1 MSELCI
7 CIAGHIYIRYIRWC
21 SNCLLEP
28 ILIVMY
34 SPFVQFFI
42 VYLATYRHEVGRF
55 LRPFREHASID
66 DWRNVLKSLGVEAIL
81 PEKGPEC
88 GSDKRL
94 ILTFGITV
102 ILSASITL
110 MMVFV
115 LQKTPSLPP
124 LFRVALSIL
133 SQFIP
138 ATYFL
143 AFISKWYL
151 GPLPNPPKRM
161 LLRYP
166 RLGSRIR
173 HLMEDD

>member
-1 MSELCI
+1 
-7 CIAGHIYIRYIRWC
+7 
-21 SNCLLEP
+21 
-28 ILIVMY
+28 MY
-34 SPFVQFFI
+34 SPFLQFFI
-42 VYLATYRHEVGRF
+42 IYLAAYRQELSRF
-55 LRPFREHASID
+55 FRPFHEHASIN
-66 DWRNVLKSLGVEAIL
+66 DWRKVLKALGVEAIL
-81 PEKGPEC
+81 PEKGPEY

-102 ILSASITL
+102 ILSVSLTL
-110 MMVFV
+110 TMVFA
-115 LQKTPSLPP
+115 LQKALQLPP
-124 LFRVALSIL
+124 LFRVALPIL
-133 SQFIP
+133 FQFVP
-138 ATYFL
+138 ATYFF

>member
-1 MSELCI
+1 
-7 CIAGHIYIRYIRWC
+7 
-21 SNCLLEP
+21 
-28 ILIVMY
+28 MY
-34 SPFVQFFI
+34 SPVLQFFI
-42 VYLATYRHEVGRF
+42 IYLAAYRHEVGRF
-55 LRPFREHASID
+55 LRPFHEHASIN
-66 DWRNVLKSLGVEAIL
+66 DWRKVLKALEVEAIL

-88 GSDKRL
+88 ASDKRL

-102 ILSASITL
+102 ILSVSITL
-110 MMVFV
+110 TMVFA
-115 LQKTPSLPP
+115 LQKIPSLPP

-138 ATYFL
+138 ATYFF

-151 GPLPNPPKRM
+151 GPLPNQPRRM

-173 HLMEDD
+173 HLMEK

>member
-1 MSELCI
+1 M
-7 CIAGHIYIRYIRWC
+7 
-21 SNCLLEP
+21 LEP

-34 SPFVQFFI
+34 SPVLQFFI
-42 VYLATYRHEVGRF
+42 IYLATYRHEVGGF
-55 LRPFREHASID
+55 LRPFHEHASID
-66 DWRNVLKSLGVEAIL
+66 DWRKVLKALGVEAIL

-88 GSDKRL
+88 HSDKRL

-102 ILSASITL
+102 ILSVTITL
-110 MMVFV
+110 TMDLA
-115 LQKTPSLPP
+115 LQKIPSLPP
-124 LFRVALSIL
+124 LFRVALPIL
-133 SQFIP
+133 FQFIP
-138 ATYFL
+138 ASYFF
-143 AFISKWYL
+143 AFISRWYL

>member
-1 MSELCI
+1 
-7 CIAGHIYIRYIRWC
+7 
-21 SNCLLEP
+21 
-28 ILIVMY
+28 MY
-34 SPFVQFFI
+34 SPVLQFFVI
-42 VYLATYRHEVGRF
+42 YLAAYRQEVGRF
-55 LRPFREHASID
+55 LRPFRERASIYG
-66 DWRNVLKSLGVEAIL
+66 WRKVLKALGVEAIL

-88 GSDKRL
+88 DSDKRL

-102 ILSASITL
+102 ILSVTITL
-110 MMVFV
+110 TMVFA
-115 LQKTPSLPP
+115 LQKALQLPA
-124 LFRVALSIL
+124 LFRVALPIL

-138 ATYFL
+138 ASYFF
-143 AFISKWYL
+143 AFISRWYL